1 MLDNFIHVENMAGR
15 SMQAGAYRIVPVSQ
29 SVRLNIPGLPGG
41 LVWNRPVSVVVT
53 TQDGQEQVLP
63 IRDLTRIAQLTIL
76 GAAIL
81 GTLLFW
87 RASRK

>member
-1 MLDNFIHVENMAGR
+1 MLDNFLTVENMAG
-15 SMQAGAYRIVPVSQ
+15 SPIQAGALRIVPVSQ
-29 SVRLNIPGLPGG
+29 SVRLHVPGLPGG
-41 LVWNRPVSVVVT
+41 LIWNRPVSVVVT
-53 TQDGQEQVLP
+53 TADGQEQVLP

-76 GAAIL
+76 GAAVM